1 MRKSARALNQEG
13 YLVVKEF
20 FIERDATWPPF
31 SALFSINM
39 LVAEGGD
46 CFSRAEVEGWMNAS
60 GVKPVRFM
68 PVAKASG
75 LLVGMKR

>member
-1 MRKSARALNQEG
+1 MG
-13 YLVVKEF
+13 
-20 FIERDATWPPF
+20 PPF